1 MMKHVNGVDIPMT
14 PEEIAELDASRA
26 TPPPTVPQLQA
37 YVANA
42 RWKAETGGITVGGIA
57 VHTDDRSK
65 MMLMGAR
72 VHAAADPGFTTPW
85 KTSDGSF
92 VILDA
97 ATITALS
104 NAVLAHVNAC
114 FAREAEVQAA
124 ILEETV
130 TTTAAIDGAFADV
143 NVPWE

>member
-1 MMKHVNGVDIPMT
+1 MMKHVNGVEVAMT
-14 PEEIAELDASRA
+14 PEEIAEFEASRA
-26 TPPPTVPQLQA
+26 PAPLNVTALRA
-37 YVANA
+37 YLAQV
-42 RWKAETGGITVGGIA
+42 RWQKETGGITVAGIT

-72 VHAAADPGFTTPW
+72 VHAAADPGFTAPW

-124 ILEETV
+124 ILEEAV
-130 TTTAAIDGAFADV
+130 TTTAAIDEAFADV
-143 NVPWE
+143 NAPWE

>member
-1 MMKHVNGVDIPMT
+1 MFKQVGSERVEMT
-14 PEEIAELDASRA
+14 PEEIAELEAAR
-26 TPPPTVPQLQA
+26 TPVAPTISALQA
-37 YVANA
+37 HVANA
-42 RWKAETGGITVGGIA
+42 RWKAETGGITVGGIT
-57 VHTDDRSK
+57 VFTDDRSK

-72 VHAAADPGFTTPW
+72 VHATTDPGFTTPW

-124 ILEETV
+124 ILEEEV
-130 TTTAAIDGAFADV
+130 TTTAEIDEAFADV
-143 NVPWE
+143 NAPWE